1 MEMVETTISEHIFN
15 QGKAAGISEGE
26 LKGELKGQ
34 IVILESLYG
43 QGVLSAEQMNS
54 MIASLRQKLTVL
66 KV

>member
-1 MEMVETTISEHIFN
+1 
-15 QGKAAGISEGE
+15 

-54 MIASLRQKLTVL
+54 MIAPLRQKLTVL